1 MRDGKRRPPSFRII
15 RLGYAGARLIVIAMF
30 IFLMIGEGR
39 IRGVDLTAT
48 ALILRTFRHF
58 FYYKRKNSKEVLIW
72 SMLIDFIPLFF
83 YRLEKGGFGSFIRFY
98 SLKI

>member
-15 RLGYAGARLIVIAMF
+15 RLWYAGARLIVISMF

-39 IRGVDLTAT
+39 IGGVDLAAT

-58 FYYKRKNSKEVLIW
+58 FIIKERIARKC
-72 SMLIDFIPLFF
+72 
-83 YRLEKGGFGSFIRFY
+83 
-98 SLKI
+98 